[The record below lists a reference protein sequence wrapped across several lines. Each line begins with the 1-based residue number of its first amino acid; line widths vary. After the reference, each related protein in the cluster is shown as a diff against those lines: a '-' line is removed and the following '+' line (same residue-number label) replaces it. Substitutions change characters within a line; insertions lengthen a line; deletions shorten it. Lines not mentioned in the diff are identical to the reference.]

1 MENLIKTL
9 INRRWLMLTIF
20 VVLSGIGIYSWQQLA
35 IDAYPDIAD
44 VHVGV
49 ATQVPGLA
57 VSEIEQQITIPLERE
72 LNGIPRLKIMRSK
85 NFFGISKITL
95 VFEDGTDDFWARQQV
110 LSRINDIELPFDAKP
125 GLDPLTSPTGEIYR
139 YVITGNKSLRELTE
153 LNHWVIIPR
162 LRQISGIADVSN
174 FGGLTSQFQIEIE
187 PDKLTEYSLSLSEVT
202 ESIESNNSNVGG
214 STLLRGDLSYVIR
227 GVGLI
232 RDLDDLGNVVVKS
245 ANGSPVYVK
254 DLGEIKYGNP

>member
-1 MENLIKTL
+1 MINTL
-9 INRRWLMLTIF
+9 IDRRWLMLTIF
-20 VVLSGIGIYSWQQLA
+20 VVISGIGVYAWRQLA

-44 VHVGV
+44 VTVGI

-95 VFEDGTDDFWARQQV
+95 VFADGTDEFWARQQV
-110 LSRINDIELPFDAKP
+110 LERVNEIDLPFDARP

-139 YVITGNKSLRELTE
+139 YVVTGNKSLRELTE

-162 LRQISGIADVSN
+162 LRQIYGIADVSN
-174 FGGLTSQFQIEIE
+174 FGGLTSQFQIEID
-187 PDKLTEYSLSLSEVT
+187 PNKLINIISH
-202 ESIESNNSNVGG
+202 
-214 STLLRGDLSYVIR
+214 
-227 GVGLI
+227 
-232 RDLDDLGNVVVKS
+232 S
-245 ANGSPVYVK
+245 AKLQN
-254 DLGEIKYGNP
+254 L

>member
-9 INRRWLMLTIF
+9 IQRRWLMLTIF
-20 VVLSGIGIYSWQQLA
+20 IVISGIGIYAWQQLA

-95 VFEDGTDDFWARQQV
+95 IFEDGTDDFWARQQV
-110 LSRINDIELPFDAKP
+110 LERINDIDLPFGAKP

-139 YVITGNKSLRELTE
+139 YVVTGDKHLRELTE
-153 LNHWVIIPR
+153 INRWIIIPH
-162 LRQISGIADVSN
+162 LRQINGIADVSN
-174 FGGLTSQFQIEIE
+174 IGGLITQ
-187 PDKLTEYSLSLSEVT
+187 L
-202 ESIESNNSNVGG
+202 
-214 STLLRGDLSYVIR
+214 
-227 GVGLI
+227 
-232 RDLDDLGNVVVKS
+232 
-245 ANGSPVYVK
+245 
-254 DLGEIKYGNP
+254 